1 MLSFPVPIHD
11 HVLPQRHAYKESL
24 PIRLHQLLMNRLF
37 LLLRLLV
44 GLGLGA
50 LLALADQAG
59 LGASVAELAVG
70 VLGGWVV
77 ADLALLDD
85 NLVVDRESLVGVL
98 DATIVADLLAS
109 LDLLLGGVAS
119 LWRLGL
125 AWEEHQALL
134 VGLQA
139 LDIGLEGLL
148 GEVLAA
154 WVNGDTDGWRE
165 LAWDASLL

>member
-1 MLSFPVPIHD
+1 MLSSPVPIHD

-24 PIRLHQLLMNRLF
+24 PIRLHHLLMSRLF
-37 LLLRLLV
+37 LLFRLLV
-44 GLGLGA
+44 SLGLGT

-70 VLGGWVV
+70 ILGGWVV

-85 NLVVDRESLVGVL
+85 NLVVDWESLVGVL
-98 DATIVADLLAS
+98 DATLVADLLAG
-109 LDLLLGGVAS
+109 LDLLLRGIAG

-125 AWEEHQALL
+125 AWEQDQALL
-134 VGLQA
+134 VDLQT

-154 WVNGDTDGWRE
+154 WVDGDTDGWRQ
-165 LAWDASLL
+165 LAWNASLL